1 MKKIFCFTFLMLSF
15 FSMTA
20 KADTSTIMIDAQ
32 SGDVLYALNADKTR
46 YPASLTKLMTLYITF
61 NALENGNLKM
71 TDKLK
76 TSYVAAGRSPSKL
89 GLNPG
94 DVVDV
99 KTCILASIIKS
110 ANDCATVLGEALS
123 GGNEREFALMM
134 TKTAQKLGMKNTV
147 FKNASGLNHSEQK
160 TTARD
165 MAILA
170 LAIYHHFPQYYPMFS
185 LTEFEYQGQKIEG
198 HNNLLKTFEG
208 ADGMKTGYT
217 ANAGF
222 NIVTSAKRGDHR
234 VIVVTMGH
242 KKADERDEKVAQMM
256 DRVFA
261 RLEKHQQINVQQLKA
276 EIESPRGG
284 QKKILYAENKIMPKA
299 IVPETIAKP
308 KQNFAIRI
316 GAFSSYDK
324 AMGHAKSV
332 QNQFSSKL
340 LAQNIRIDKLER
352 PGKAIYRAQITGLK
366 KEDANKLCVALK
378 NKKQECIAAITETKT
393 QFAER

>member
-1 MKKIFCFTFLMLSF
+1 MKKIFCLCLFALI
-15 FSMTA
+15 FSHTPA
-20 KADTSTIMIDAQ
+20 NADTSSIMIDAQ
-32 SGDVLYALNADKTR
+32 SGDVLYAKNADVQR

-71 TDKLK
+71 NDKLK

-110 ANDCATVLGEALS
+110 ANDCATVLGESLS
-123 GGNEREFALMM
+123 NGNEREFALLM

-165 MAILA
+165 MALLA
-170 LAIYHHFPQYYPMFS
+170 LAIYHHFPQYYELFS
-185 LTEFEYQGQKIEG
+185 RTEFEYQGQTFQG

-217 ANAGF
+217 ANAGY
-222 NIVTSAKRGDHR
+222 NIITSAKRGNHR
-234 VIVVTMGH
+234 IIVVTMGH
-242 KKADERDEKVAQMM
+242 NKYEDRDEQVALMMEKV
-256 DRVFA
+256 FT
-261 RLEKHQQINVQQLKA
+261 RLESGRKIDVQLLKA
-276 EIESPRGG
+276 EIETPKGG
-284 QKKILYAENKIMPKA
+284 QKKTSYAYQDIL
-299 IVPETIAKP
+299 PEKTFKP
-308 KQNFAIRI
+308 KPNFAIRI

-324 AMGHAKSV
+324 AMKHAKSI
-332 QNQFSSKL
+332 QSQFSSKL
-340 LAQNIRIDKLER
+340 LAQNIQIDKLER
-352 PGKAIYRAQITGLK
+352 PGKSIYRAQIVGLK

-378 NKKQECIAAITETKT
+378 NKKQECIASLNEAKT
-393 QFAER
+393 QFAEK

>member
-1 MKKIFCFTFLMLSF
+1 MKKIFCSVFLMLALLS
-15 FSMTA
+15 TNA
-20 KADTSTIMIDAQ
+20 KADTSTIMIDAK
-32 SGDVLYALNADKTR
+32 SGDVLYAQNADKQR

-76 TSYVAAGRSPSKL
+76 TSYVAAGRSPSRL

-123 GGNEREFALMM
+123 NGNEREFALMM

-165 MAILA
+165 MAVLA
-170 LAIYHHFPQYYPMFS
+170 LALYHHFPQYYHLFS
-185 LTEFEYQGQKIEG
+185 LSEFEYQGQTFQG
-198 HNNLLKTFEG
+198 HNNLLKIFEG

-234 VIVVTMGH
+234 LIVVTMGH
-242 KKADERDEKVAQMM
+242 KKFEDRDKKVALMM
-256 DRVFA
+256 DKAFT
-261 RLEKHQQINVQQLKA
+261 RLSKFQKINVQLLKA
-276 EIESPRGG
+276 EIETPQGG
-284 QKKILYAENKIMPKA
+284 QKKTQYAYTDILPK
-299 IVPETIAKP
+299 TDLKP
-308 KQNFAIRI
+308 QQNFAIRI

-324 AMGHAKSV
+324 AISHAKNV
-332 QNQFSSKL
+332 QSMFSSKL
-340 LAQNIRIDKLER
+340 SAQNIQIDKLER

-366 KEDANKLCVALK
+366 KDDANKLCVALK
-378 NKKQECIAAITETKT
+378 NKKHECIAALTEAKT

>member
-15 FSMTA
+15 FSVAA

-32 SGDVLYALNADKTR
+32 SGDVLYALNADKER

-71 TDKLK
+71 DDKLK

-123 GGNEREFALMM
+123 GGNEREFAIMM
-134 TKTAQKLGMKNTV
+134 TKTAQKLGMTNTV

-222 NIVTSAKRGDHR
+222 NIITSAKRGDHR

-242 KKADERDEKVAQMM
+242 KKVEERDEKAAQMM
-256 DRVFA
+256 EKVFA

-276 EIESPRGG
+276 EIESPKGG
-284 QKKILYAENKIMPKA
+284 QKKTQYAEAKILPEPK
-299 IVPETIAKP
+299 EKP

-324 AMGHAKSV
+324 AMGHAKNV
-332 QNQFSSKL
+332 QNQFASKL

-366 KEDANKLCVALK
+366 KEDANKLCMALK

>member
-1 MKKIFCFTFLMLSF
+1 MKKIFCFTFLVLSF
-15 FSMTA
+15 LSMTA

-32 SGDVLYALNADKTR
+32 SGDVLYALNADKER

-123 GGNEREFALMM
+123 NGDERKFALMM
-134 TKTAQKLGMKNTV
+134 TKTAQKLGMTNTV

-165 MAILA
+165 MAVLA

-242 KKADERDEKVAQMM
+242 KKVEERDEKAAQMM
-256 DRVFA
+256 EKVFA
-261 RLEKHQQINVQQLKA
+261 RLSTHQKINVQQLKA
-276 EIESPRGG
+276 DIESPKGG
-284 QKKILYAENKIMPKA
+284 QKKTQYAEAKILPEPK
-299 IVPETIAKP
+299 EKP

-324 AMGHAKSV
+324 AMGHAKNV
-332 QNQFSSKL
+332 QNQFASKL

-366 KEDANKLCVALK
+366 KEDANKLCMALK
-378 NKKQECIAAITETKT
+378 SKKQECIAAITETKT

>member
-1 MKKIFCFTFLMLSF
+1 MKKIFCFTFLALVFLS
-15 FSMTA
+15 SVV
-20 KADTSTIMIDAQ
+20 KADISTVMVDAQ
-32 SGDVLYALNADKTR
+32 SGDVLYALNADTKR

-99 KTCILASIIKS
+99 KTCILASIVKS

-123 GGNEREFALMM
+123 GGNEREFAAMM
-134 TKTAQKLGMKNTV
+134 TKTAQKLGMKDTV
-147 FKNASGLNHSEQK
+147 FKNASGLNHSEQR

-170 LAIYHHFPQYYPMFS
+170 LAIYHHFPKYYPMFS
-185 LTEFEYQGQKIEG
+185 LTSFEYQGKTIEG
-198 HNNLLKTFEG
+198 HNNLLKIYEG
-208 ADGMKTGYT
+208 ADGLKTGYT
-217 ANAGF
+217 ANAGY
-222 NIVTSAKRGDHR
+222 NIITSAKRDGHR
-234 VIVVTMGH
+234 VFVVTMGH
-242 KKADERDEKVAQMM
+242 KTADERDEKVAMMM
-256 DRVFA
+256 DKVFS
-261 RLEKHQQINVQQLKA
+261 RLAKKQRINVQQLKA
-276 EIESPRGG
+276 DIESPKGG
-284 QKKILYAENKIMPKA
+284 QKKTEYAYNK
-299 IVPETIAKP
+299 IVPETIEKP
-308 KQNFAIRI
+308 QQNFAIRI

-324 AMGHAKSV
+324 AMGHAKNV
-332 QNQFSSKL
+332 QNLFSTKL
-340 LAQNIRIDKLER
+340 SAQNIRIDKLER

-366 KEDANKLCVALK
+366 KDDANKLCTALK
-378 NKKQECIAAITETKT
+378 NKKQECIAALMETKT

>member
-1 MKKIFCFTFLMLSF
+1 MKKIFCFTFLALSF
-15 FSMTA
+15 LSA
-20 KADTSTIMIDAQ
+20 AARADISTVMIDAQ

-71 TDKLK
+71 DDKLK
-76 TSYVAAGRSPSKL
+76 TSYIAAGRSPSRL

-123 GGNEREFALMM
+123 GGNEREFAQMM
-134 TKTAQKLGMKNTV
+134 TKTAQKLGMKDTV

-170 LAIYHHFPQYYPMFS
+170 LAIYHHFPKYYPLFS
-185 LTEFEYQGQKIEG
+185 LTSFEYQGQTIEG

-208 ADGMKTGYT
+208 ADGLKTGYT

-222 NIVTSAKRGDHR
+222 NIITSAKRGKHR

-242 KKADERDEKVAQMM
+242 KKAEERDDKVAMMM
-256 DRVFA
+256 DKVFA
-261 RLEKHQQINVQQLKA
+261 RLSKGQKINVQQLKA
-276 EIESPRGG
+276 EIESPAGG
-284 QKKILYAENKIMPKA
+284 QKKTEYAYSK
-299 IVPETIAKP
+299 IVPETVEKP
-308 KQNFAIRI
+308 ERNFAIRI

-324 AMGHAKSV
+324 AMGHAKNV
-332 QNQFSSKL
+332 QRQFSSKL

-352 PGKAIYRAQITGLK
+352 PGKSIYRAQITGLK
-366 KEDANKLCVALK
+366 KEDAGKLCSALK
-378 NKKQECIAAITETKT
+378 SKKQECIAALTETKT
-393 QFAER
+393 QFAEK

>member
-15 FSMTA
+15 LSMTA

-242 KKADERDEKVAQMM
+242 KKAEERDEKAAQMM
-256 DRVFA
+256 DKVFA
-261 RLEKHQQINVQQLKA
+261 RLQKHQQINVQQLKA
-276 EIESPRGG
+276 EIESPKGG
-284 QKKILYAENKIMPKA
+284 QKKTLYAETK

-366 KEDANKLCVALK
+366 KEDANKLCMALK

>member
-1 MKKIFCFTFLMLSF
+1 MKKILCSLFLMLVF
-15 FSMTA
+15 FSTNA

-32 SGDVLYALNADKTR
+32 SGDVLYAHNADKER
-46 YPASLTKLMTLYITF
+46 FPASLTKLMTLYITF

-76 TSYVAAGRSPSKL
+76 TSYVAAGRSPSRL

-99 KTCILASIIKS
+99 KTCILASIVKS

-123 GGNEREFALMM
+123 NGNEREFALMM
-134 TKTAQKLGMKNTV
+134 TKTAKKLGMNNTV

-170 LAIYHHFPQYYPMFS
+170 LALYYHFPQYYHLFS
-185 LTEFEYQGQKIEG
+185 LSEFEYQGQTIQG
-198 HNNLLKTFEG
+198 HNNLLKTFKG
-208 ADGMKTGYT
+208 ADGLKTGYT

-222 NIVTSAKRGDHR
+222 NIVTSAKRGNHR
-234 VIVVTMGH
+234 IIVVTMGH
-242 KKADERDEKVAQMM
+242 NKFEDRDEKVAMMM
-256 DRVFA
+256 DKVFT
-261 RLEKHQQINVQQLKA
+261 RLAKSQRINVQHLKA
-276 EIESPRGG
+276 EIETPQGG
-284 QKKILYAENKIMPKA
+284 QKKTKYAYTDILPKTE
-299 IVPETIAKP
+299 PKP
-308 KQNFAIRI
+308 QQNFAIRI

-324 AMGHAKSV
+324 AMGHAKNV
-332 QNQFSSKL
+332 QNLFSSKL
-340 LAQNIRIDKLER
+340 SAQNIQIDKLER

-366 KEDANKLCVALK
+366 KDDANKLCVALK
-378 NKKQECIAAITETKT
+378 NKKQECIAALTETKT

>member
-1 MKKIFCFTFLMLSF
+1 M
-15 FSMTA
+15 
-20 KADTSTIMIDAQ
+20 
-32 SGDVLYALNADKTR
+32 N
-46 YPASLTKLMTLYITF
+46 
-61 NALENGNLKM
+61 
-71 TDKLK
+71 
-76 TSYVAAGRSPSKL
+76 
-89 GLNPG
+89 
-94 DVVDV
+94 
-99 KTCILASIIKS
+99 
-110 ANDCATVLGEALS
+110 
-123 GGNEREFALMM
+123 
-134 TKTAQKLGMKNTV
+134 NTV

-170 LAIYHHFPQYYPMFS
+170 LAIYHHFPQYYSMFS

-217 ANAGF
+217 ATAGF

-242 KKADERDEKVAQMM
+242 KKAEDRDDKVAQMM
-256 DRVFA
+256 DRVFTH
-261 RLEKHQQINVQQLKA
+261 LEKHQKINVQQLKA
-276 EIESPRGG
+276 EIESPKGG
-284 QKKILYAENKIMPKA
+284 QKKTLYAESKIMP
-299 IVPETIAKP
+299 ETIEKP

-340 LAQNIRIDKLER
+340 LAQNIRIDKLE
-352 PGKAIYRAQITGLK
+352 
-366 KEDANKLCVALK
+366 
-378 NKKQECIAAITETKT
+378 
-393 QFAER
+393 